1 MCKSVLW
8 AGGSFDGYYLSSALV
23 YSELFVKMYNKSPK
37 EFQQEL
43 LPNDKCS
50 FAEYKNMSA
59 LLTHFFKMK

>member
-8 AGGSFDGYYLSSALV
+8 VGDSFDGYYLSSALI
-23 YSELFVKMYNKSPK
+23 YSELFVKIYNKSPK

-43 LPNDKCS
+43 LLNDKYS

-59 LLTHFFKMK
+59 LLTYFFKMK